1 MNCILTKN
9 TGKGRNDFL
18 LDLHTYSWIKQSNHS
33 EEMSVVMEK
42 LLESDRREN
51 AQRRQNHAAT
61 KDELYDSLVDYLRVS
76 EENLPQLKVFDETDG
91 LVLVHYV
98 DEPPHKSLEKYR
110 GLILEY
116 NESQEWG
123 EPEYREI
130 CRSFPFTPD
139 FVGELPI
146 DKKVVSAHWS
156 EEGTVLR
163 VFWYGE
169 RWYISSH
176 RLIDCTQRKW
186 SSKRNFGELFDD
198 CIPRSNLSSV
208 LNKEYVYVFLLQ
220 HPENRIV
227 TLFDKPRLLHVQTL
241 RSDGEVLVPVTDHVI
256 EHQNVTIPEPI
267 EELSDFVEK
276 AQNPPNKKNGILIA
290 FEDGS
295 YAKVVSK
302 EYTRLR
308 NIRGNNPD
316 ISQRYLNLQKYQ
328 EKEANELLEMFPEKK
343 TEMLSVA
350 EDVKNLESYLYSL
363 YRQRY
368 IHKERATLPRDE
380 HNIIKFTR
388 EAVSSQVGGRFS
400 QYSFSDLAEI
410 TRKEL
415 VRQLAISKPV
425 RIMRLVENM
434 NNALAQ

>member
-1 MNCILTKN
+1 
-9 TGKGRNDFL
+9 
-18 LDLHTYSWIKQSNHS
+18 
-33 EEMSVVMEK
+33 MSVSEK

-61 KDELYDSLVDYLRVS
+61 KDELYDSLVDFLQVP
-76 EENLPQLKVFDETDG
+76 EEHLNQIKVFDETDG

-98 DEPPHKSLEKYR
+98 DEPPHHSLEKYR
-110 GLILEY
+110 GLVLEY

-123 EPEYREI
+123 EPDYREV

-139 FVGELPI
+139 FVEELPI

-198 CIPRSNLSSV
+198 CIPRTKLSSV
-208 LNKEYVYVFLLQ
+208 LDKNYVYVFLLQ

-227 TLFDKPRLLHVQTL
+227 TNFDKPRLLHVQTL
-241 RSDGEVLVPVTDHVI
+241 KSDGEKLMPVTDHVL
-256 EHQNVTIPEPI
+256 EHPNISVPTPI
-267 EELSDFVEK
+267 EELSGFAEK
-276 AQNPPNKKNGILIA
+276 AQNPPSGKNGILLA
-290 FEDGS
+290 FDDGS

-302 EYTRLR
+302 EYMRLR
-308 NIRGNNPD
+308 NIRGNHPD
-316 ISQRYLNLQKYQ
+316 ISQRYLCLQKHQ
-328 EKEANELLEMFPEKK
+328 EKEAVELLGMFPEKK

-350 EDVKNLESYLYSL
+350 QDVKNLETYLYSL

-368 IHKERATLPRDE
+368 IHKERTTLPRDE

-388 EAVSSQVGGRFS
+388 EVVSEQVGGRFS
-400 QYSFSDLAEI
+400 QYSFSDLAEL
-410 TRKEL
+410 TRKEI
-415 VRQLAISKPV
+415 VRQIAMSKPA

>member
-1 MNCILTKN
+1 
-9 TGKGRNDFL
+9 
-18 LDLHTYSWIKQSNHS
+18 
-33 EEMSVVMEK
+33 MSVSEK

-61 KDELYDSLVDYLRVS
+61 KDELYDSLVDFLQVP
-76 EENLPQLKVFDETDG
+76 EEHLNQIKVFDETDG

-98 DEPPHKSLEKYR
+98 DEPPHHSLEKYR
-110 GLILEY
+110 GLVLEY

-123 EPEYREI
+123 EPDYREV

-139 FVGELPI
+139 FVEELPI

-198 CIPRSNLSSV
+198 CIPRTKLSSV
-208 LNKEYVYVFLLQ
+208 LDKNYVYVFLLQ

-227 TLFDKPRLLHVQTL
+227 TNFDKPRLLHVQTL
-241 RSDGEVLVPVTDHVI
+241 KSDGEKLVPVADHFL
-256 EHQNVTIPEPI
+256 EHPNISVPTPI
-267 EELSDFVEK
+267 EELSGFAEK
-276 AQNPPNKKNGILIA
+276 AQNPPSGKNGILLA
-290 FEDGS
+290 FDDGS

-302 EYTRLR
+302 EYMRLR
-308 NIRGNNPD
+308 NIRGNHPD
-316 ISQRYLNLQKYQ
+316 ISQRYLCLQKHQ
-328 EKEANELLEMFPEKK
+328 EKEAVELLGMFPEKK

-350 EDVKNLESYLYSL
+350 QDVKNLETYLYSL

-368 IHKERATLPRDE
+368 IHKERTTLPRDE

-388 EAVSSQVGGRFS
+388 EVVSEQVGGRFS
-400 QYSFSDLAEI
+400 QYSFSDLAEL
-410 TRKEL
+410 TRKEI
-415 VRQLAISKPV
+415 VRQLAISKPA

>member
-1 MNCILTKN
+1 
-9 TGKGRNDFL
+9 
-18 LDLHTYSWIKQSNHS
+18 
-33 EEMSVVMEK
+33 MSVVSYEK
-42 LLESDRREN
+42 LLENDRKEN
-51 AQRRQNHAAT
+51 AQRRQNHAST
-61 KDELYDSLVDYLRVS
+61 KQELYDSLIDFLQIP
-76 EENLPQLKVFDETDG
+76 EELAPQLKVFDETDG

-110 GLILEY
+110 GLVLEY

-146 DKKVVSAHWS
+146 DKKVADAYWS

-198 CIPRSNLSSV
+198 CIPRQKLSAV

-241 RSDGEVLVPVTDHVI
+241 RNDGEKLVSVEGHAL
-256 EHQNVTIPEPI
+256 EHPNISVPERLD
-267 EELSDFVEK
+267 EYDNFVEK
-276 AQNPPNKKNGILIA
+276 AQNPPASKNGILLS
-290 FEDGS
+290 FEDGT
-295 YAKVVSK
+295 YAKIVSN

-316 ISQRYLNLQKYQ
+316 ISQRYLTLQKCQ
-328 EKEANELLEMFPEKK
+328 EKDASELLELFPEKK
-343 TEMLSVA
+343 TEILSVS
-350 EDVKNLESYLYSL
+350 EDVKNLETYLYSL

-368 IHKERATLPRDE
+368 IHKERTTLPRDE
-380 HNIIKFTR
+380 HNIIKFTL
-388 EAVSSQVGGRFS
+388 ETVSSEVGGRFS

-415 VRQLAISKPV
+415 ARQLAISKPA
-425 RIMRLVENM
+425 RIMRLVQNM
-434 NNALAQ
+434 NAALQQ